1 MEVNMTANKLMKRAD
16 TRDKRLKK
24 MVWEAFTTQ
33 LNEDIEKEKKRLK
46 NPFYRLYKMIK
57 RLFVK

>member
-1 MEVNMTANKLMKRAD
+1 MTSNKLLKKAE

-24 MVWEAFTTQ
+24 IVWEAFTSQ

-46 NPFYRLYKMIK
+46 NPLYRLYKKIK
-57 RLFVK
+57 SLFVK

>member
-1 MEVNMTANKLMKRAD
+1 MTPSKLLKKAE

-24 MVWEAFTTQ
+24 IVWEAFTSQ

-46 NPFYRLYKMIK
+46 NPLYRLYKMIK

>member
-1 MEVNMTANKLMKRAD
+1 MTANKLMKRAD